1 MSEREKKAIEK
12 IADVLKDSTPEQD
25 EKFLAFAEG
34 MAAMKRLIDD
44 KKEEGGKKDES
55 SAG

>member
-1 MSEREKKAIEK
+1 MSEREKTAIEK

-25 EKFLAFAEG
+25 EKFLAFAEV

-44 KKEEGGKKDES
+44 KKEEGEKKDES

>member
-1 MSEREKKAIEK
+1 MSEREKTAIEK

-25 EKFLAFAEG
+25 EKFLAIAEC

-44 KKEEGGKKDES
+44 KKEEGEKKDES

>member
-1 MSEREKKAIEK
+1 MSEREKTAIEK

-25 EKFLAFAEG
+25 EKFLAFAKV

-44 KKEEGGKKDES
+44 KKEEGEKKDES

>member
-1 MSEREKKAIEK
+1 MSEREKTAIEK

-34 MAAMKRLIDD
+34 MVAMKRLIDD